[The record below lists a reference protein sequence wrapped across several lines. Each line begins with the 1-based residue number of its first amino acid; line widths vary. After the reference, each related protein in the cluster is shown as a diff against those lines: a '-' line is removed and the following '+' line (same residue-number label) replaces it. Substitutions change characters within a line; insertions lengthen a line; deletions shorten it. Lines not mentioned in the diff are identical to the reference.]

1 MTYMTLESDWL
12 QLRITEKERG
22 VISTY
27 LTAVYI
33 YSLKRKTDSNEILKS
48 YKFFIFYLRIIG
60 E

>member
-33 YSLKRKTDSNEILKS
+33 YSLKRKTDFNEILKS
-48 YKFFIFYLRIIG
+48 YKFFTLFFI
-60 E
+60 